1 MVDEKR
7 ADPDQEER
15 MARAWE
21 PVALPPD
28 IPAPAGAYSPVVR
41 AGSMLFVSGQVPVEP
56 RTRELMGTD
65 VTTQTKAVLANLER
79 VLGYAGAR
87 MADVVA
93 VTAYL
98 ASIEDWDAFDAVY
111 RTTFQKPYPTR
122 TTVSAGLHGF
132 LVEISAVAVIP
143 G

>member
-7 ADPDQEER
+7 ADPDKEEG

-41 AGSMLFVSGQVPVEP
+41 AGTMLFVSGQVPVDP

-65 VTTQTKAVLANLER
+65 VTTQTKAVLANLAR

-87 MADVVA
+87 LADVVA

-98 ASIEDWDAFDAVY
+98 ASIEDWDGFDAVY

-122 TTVSAGLHGF
+122 TTVGAGLHGF